1 MFIARAVIVAAFSP
15 PAILPPASAPR
26 IARRSHPQCTG
37 TSTSSDTQTDLDESF
52 SEAWAWLVACGG
64 ERGGVAVG
72 ETDGLRGV
80 VASTSLPPNNA
91 DALRVPVALGL
102 SDSTLEFAE
111 TPMGLAVPAPEW
123 LLLPVDARLALRLLY
138 EREQGA
144 ASPWSHYIGM
154 LPQHVHVGRHLSEES
169 LAALQS
175 EEVAVQARE
184 SAQVTAV
191 MYERV
196 RSLADK
202 YDAPG
207 ICPFDE
213 ETWGWALDMIHSRSY
228 TIDAGAR
235 GLCRFLVPFIDLLNH
250 DPDGCEFVYDEV
262 DEAFT
267 VETSGHPPRQGEPVV
282 ITYGE
287 RTSEELL
294 LVYGF
299 VPPAPTPFDAHGLRG
314 AYRAVDVVEGD
325 ASAGGDGDFA
335 DEKRALLSSLR
346 YDAPRCFEVGAAR
359 CDPAVVSALRLA
371 CLEEAEF
378 RDPDCCGMNW
388 NRPLAHAPVSAA
400 NEARVAAAL
409 GARLRAHQAEEP
421 TSLEDDLK
429 LRSSL
434 RAGGSAAGGT
444 DEVGMANAL
453 QLRIN
458 RKAVVAS
465 FLDLLDAFEG
475 GNLLDHFDDFMPS
488 IRVL

>member
-1 MFIARAVIVAAFSP
+1 MFAAACAVATAWSA
-15 PAILPPASAPR
+15 PAIRPPASVPR
-26 IARRSHPQCTG
+26 TARRSDLRCTG
-37 TSTSSDTQTDLDESF
+37 TSTSTSSSDTPKSLDESF
-52 SEAWAWLVACGG
+52 SEAWAWLEACGG

-102 SDSTLEFAE
+102 SDSTLEFGE
-111 TPMGLAVPAPEW
+111 TPMGLAVPAAEW

-138 EREQGA
+138 EREQGD
-144 ASPWSHYIGM
+144 ASPWSLYIEM

-169 LAALQS
+169 LAELQS
-175 EEVAVQARE
+175 EEVAAQARE
-184 SAQVTAV
+184 SAQVTAA
-191 MYERV
+191 MYKRV

-202 YDAPG
+202 YDAPDV
-207 ICPFDE
+207 CPFDE
-213 ETWGWALDMIHSRSY
+213 ETWGWALDMVHSRSY
-228 TIDAGAR
+228 TVDAGAR

-267 VETSGHPPRQGEPVV
+267 VETSERPPRQGEPVV
-282 ITYGE
+282 ITYGQ
-287 RTSEELL
+287 RTSEELM

-299 VPPAPTPFDAHGLRG
+299 VPPMPTPFDAHLLHG
-314 AYRAVDVVEGD
+314 AYRDVDVVEGD
-325 ASAGGDGDFA
+325 GDGDFA
-335 DEKRALLSSLR
+335 SEKRALLSSLR
-346 YDAPRCFEVGAAR
+346 YDAPRCFEVGATR
-359 CDPAVVSALRLA
+359 CDPAIVSALRLA
-371 CLEEAEF
+371 CLEEAEL
-378 RDPDCCGMNW
+378 RDPDCCGGNW

-409 GARLRAHQAEEP
+409 GARLRAHQATEP

-429 LRSSL
+429 LRSEL
-434 RAGGSAAGGT
+434 RAGRGAVAGA

-475 GNLLDHFDDFMPS
+475 GNLLDAMEDFMPS
-488 IRVL
+488 IRML